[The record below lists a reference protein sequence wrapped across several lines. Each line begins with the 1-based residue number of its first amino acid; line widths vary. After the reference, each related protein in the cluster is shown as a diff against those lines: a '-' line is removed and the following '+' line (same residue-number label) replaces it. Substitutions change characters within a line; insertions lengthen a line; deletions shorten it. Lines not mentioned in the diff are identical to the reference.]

1 MQIDKLIHWSKSEFP
16 HLPWRQNRS
25 LYRTLVSEI
34 MLQQTTVGTVK
45 NHYERFLQEFP
56 DLKSLA
62 LASEEEL
69 LVAWKGLGY
78 YRRAKNL
85 KKISEALYNDHDGK
99 FPDDLDAL
107 QKISGIGPYTAS
119 ALLAIGMDKPALAV
133 DANLER
139 VIARLYGLKE
149 EKGLKLQKKIRELFA
164 AGKIFS
170 DKKISYRGLN
180 EALMDLGRTFCQS
193 RKASCELCPL
203 RSDCLGFK
211 SKKPLQ
217 FPIEKNEVKKP
228 TQEHELHLLRVIV
241 QKDNKILAYKKTEGQ
256 WLSGQYEIPT
266 LLISSTD
273 KKLIQYP
280 QLKVKLAQQEL
291 IKFKTGITKYSI
303 TNFILMTDQKEL
315 KRLGFAEKLEWREM
329 SDKKSNLSTASMKA
343 LAKITTGD

>member
-1 MQIDKLIHWSKSEFP
+1 MHLEKLIHWSKSEFP

-69 LVAWKGLGY
+69 LIAWKGLGY

-85 KKISEALYNDHDGK
+85 KKISEALYNDHEGE
-99 FPDDLDAL
+99 FPHDLNAL
-107 QKISGIGPYTAS
+107 QEIPGIGPYTAS
-119 ALLAIGMDKPALAV
+119 ALVAIGMDRPALAV

-149 EKGLKLQKKIRELFA
+149 EKGLKLQKKIRELFETK
-164 AGKIFS
+164 KIFS
-170 DKKISYRGLN
+170 DKKISYRALN
-180 EALMDLGRTFCQS
+180 EALMDLGRTFCQA

-203 RSDCLGFK
+203 KSECHAFK

-217 FPIEKNEVKKP
+217 YPVEKNELKKP

-241 QKDNKILAYKKTEGQ
+241 KKENKILAYKKTDGQ
-256 WLSGQYEIPT
+256 WLAGQYELPT
-266 LLISSTD
+266 LLVSSTD
-273 KKLIQYP
+273 KKLSQYP
-280 QLKVKLAQQEL
+280 ELKAKINQQNL
-291 IKFKTGITKYSI
+291 QKFKTGITKYNI
-303 TNFILMTDQKEL
+303 INHILVTSQKEL
-315 KRLGFAEKLEWREM
+315 KRLGFDSELEWRDM
-329 SDKKSNLSTASMKA
+329 KDKKSNLSTASLKA
-343 LAKITTGD
+343 LAKIIDD